1 MEHDHNVFPHWK
13 TDPISSVGVAVK
25 AQNKACTQCHF
36 YGHVPVVRPYGMV
49 LTDAKLYLKFDPTTQ
64 AYKVASTKTIT
75 PPWLQ
80 NQQTVRHLLWDNYLK
95 ANRFLTAL
103 DNHFRAKQTPVA
115 PSITDRALQGDR
127 FTKKEQKTS
136 SNEPSTFS

>member
-1 MEHDHNVFPHWK
+1 
-13 TDPISSVGVAVK
+13 
-25 AQNKACTQCHF
+25 
-36 YGHVPVVRPYGMV
+36 MV

-80 NQQTVRHLLWDNYLK
+80 NQQTVCHLLWDNYLVD
-95 ANRFLTAL
+95 NNIPPTDLTAL

-115 PSITDRALQGDR
+115 TSITDRALQGDR
-127 FTKKEQKTS
+127 FTKKEQITS
-136 SNEPSTFS
+136 LNEPSTSSQSSTQSTPTTNTVLSTLARVW